1 MDKKMTKPIKP
12 KKNVS
17 DVKADN
23 CEAKK
28 ANAETKSCN
37 KCR

>member
-1 MDKKMTKPIKP
+1 MDKKTAKPIKP
-12 KKNVS
+12 KKNASVI
-17 DVKADN
+17 KADN